1 MGSGV
6 IFSKTSG
13 ELCVM
18 SSKNDPRPHLWAL
31 WAPVAIYMGA
41 IFYISSMPDPAILT
55 GTDKP
60 LHWLAYMGLAVL
72 VVRALAGGAGRRIG
86 VRIAAAA
93 LLITIG
99 YGITDEVHQLFVPG
113 RSADAYDLV
122 ADSAGALSGT
132 VVCWIWGLLYT
143 RHKAQGTRHKAQ
155 GSRHKARARVP

>member
-1 MGSGV
+1 
-6 IFSKTSG
+6 
-13 ELCVM
+13 M
-18 SSKNDPRPHLWAL
+18 SSKNAPRPRL

-41 IFYISSMPDPAILT
+41 IFYVSSMSDPAIPT

-72 VVRALAGGAGRRIG
+72 VVRGLAGGAGRRIG
-86 VRIAAAA
+86 VRTGAVA

-122 ADSAGALSGT
+122 ADSAGALAGT
-132 VVCWIWGLLYT
+132 VGCWIWGMFDT
-143 RHKAQGTRHKAQ
+143 RHKAQGARDKAQ
-155 GSRHKARARVP
+155 ARVP